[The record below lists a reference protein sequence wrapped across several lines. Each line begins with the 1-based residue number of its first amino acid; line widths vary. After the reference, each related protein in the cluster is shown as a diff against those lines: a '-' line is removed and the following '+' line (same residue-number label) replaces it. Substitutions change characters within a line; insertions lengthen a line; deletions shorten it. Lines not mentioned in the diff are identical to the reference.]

1 MNARNTVTSST
12 VSPSIFER
20 GTNAIP
26 PTTGMGVDQPSS
38 AINQPPPSTE
48 NPPADIDTP
57 VPSGVGEPSATSLS
71 DVLGKDTEGT
81 EGVGG
86 TDEFGRVGETDL
98 GTQLDEDEDEDV
110 LAPEDFQEESLES
123 ILPLSGKAKE
133 TGQTE
138 ALLSGECEDLLQ
150 KLGINTSSIQKLCS
164 QTLYD
169 QVQTVKTN
177 FAETLNKYREKIS
190 EINTDINVLQNALLN
205 DELEI
210 DSIQNIENGIN
221 HLKEKRDSIMEEFKS
236 LIILHKSISAMTD
249 SIFEVRTDLLAALK
263 SLSDKIDQG
272 ESLTPNGM
280 DEEVVSVLQK
290 TKPTEVETILSGSG
304 SSSQQP
310 RAVNLA
316 VIKMK
321 GVNDEDDLALSSDE
335 EGGDQDD
342 KSTVESILK
351 GLSINDLDLGEA
363 NSENEEESEEEEEI
377 F

>member
-1 MNARNTVTSST
+1 MNIGNSTRSST
-12 VSPSIFER
+12 VSPTIFER
-20 GTNAIP
+20 GATMVQGA
-26 PTTGMGVDQPSS
+26 PTTNLPTS
-38 AINQPPPSTE
+38 AINQPPPSGS
-48 NPPADIDTP
+48 PPADIGSMENI
-57 VPSGVGEPSATSLS
+57 SGASAANREPTTSLS
-71 DVLGKDTEGT
+71 DVLGEDI
-81 EGVGG
+81 
-86 TDEFGRVGETDL
+86 DESGRVED
-98 GTQLDEDEDEDV
+98 QFDEELEEEEESDV
-110 LAPEDFQEESLES
+110 MAPEDFQEDSLES

-133 TGQTE
+133 MGQTK
-138 ALLSGECEDLLQ
+138 ALLSGECEELLQ

-169 QVQTVKTN
+169 QVQTVKNN
-177 FAETLNKYREKIS
+177 FAETLNKYRDKIS

-236 LIILHKSISAMTD
+236 LIILHKSISSMTD

-272 ESLTPNGM
+272 QSLLPNGM
-280 DEEVVSVLQK
+280 DEDVVTVLQK
-290 TKPTEVETILSGSG
+290 TKPTEVETILS
-304 SSSQQP
+304 SSQQP
-310 RAVNLA
+310 RSVNLS

-321 GVNDEDDLALSSDE
+321 GVNDKDLDLSSDE
-335 EGGDQDD
+335 EEGDQD

-351 GLSINDLDLGEA
+351 GLSINDLDLGE
-363 NSENEEESEEEEEI
+363 SEPEEEESEEEEEI